1 MGLGIIG
8 SLSTEVSLLVALV
21 MWGLVT
27 VWMWQWGWQIQRR
40 YLAQFDRA
48 PLSRTAIAWISAVV
62 GALTLI
68 AAHERPGAP
77 ALVVVAMVG
86 VITSWVDVATHRLPE
101 RYTRVMA
108 LGVCTGIGTALLSDD
123 VAPMLRL
130 LYCLM
135 GAAIWFL
142 PMWIGNRI
150 KAGIG
155 RGDVHLAPVLGAM
168 VGMIGPEPAVA
179 SLILTFVSAG
189 LAALWLVVVE
199 STSVQTRMALGPWM
213 IGSAIAGHVLW
224 GVIPDWMA

>member
-1 MGLGIIG
+1 MRFMET
-8 SLSTEVSLLVALV
+8 LSTEVSLLVALI
-21 MWGLVT
+21 MWGLVAL
-27 VWMWQWGWQIQRR
+27 WMWNWGWRIQRR

-48 PLSRTAIAWISAVV
+48 PLSRTAITWISALV

-108 LGVCTGIGTALLSDD
+108 IGVAIGLGTALLVDD
-123 VAPMLRL
+123 VAPLRRL
-130 LYCLM
+130 LYSLL
-135 GAAIWFL
+135 GAAIWFI
-142 PMWIGNRI
+142 PMWVGNRV

-168 VGMIGPEPAVA
+168 VGMLGPEPAIA
-179 SLILTFVSAG
+179 SLVLTFVSAG

-199 STSVQTRMALGPWM
+199 STSAQTRMALGPWM
-213 IGSAIAGHVLW
+213 VGSAIAGHVLW
-224 GVIPDWMA
+224 GVIPDWLA